1 MANIETLLRNGAD
14 VNTKNEKGFSL
25 LMCCSKNN
33 DKNSINTLLSYGVD
47 INAKDT
53 KGNTALD
60 YAVAMDNLKIVQL
73 LVENG
78 ALINDSSYM
87 LAINKKL
94 KGILYYFDSL
104 DSNKQIF
111 LKEKKIDEN

>member
-1 MANIETLLRNGAD
+1 MINIEALLQNGAD
-14 VNTKNEKGFSL
+14 VNTKDQKGFSL
-25 LMCCSKNN
+25 LMSCSKNN
-33 DKNSINTLLSYGVD
+33 DQNSIHTLLSYGVN

-53 KGNTALD
+53 KCYTALS
-60 YAVAMDNLKIVQL
+60 YAVDSDNLKVVKM

-78 ALINDSSYM
+78 AEINDSSYM

-94 KGILYYFDSL
+94 KNILYYFDSL

-111 LKEKKIDEN
+111 LK

>member
-1 MANIETLLRNGAD
+1 MTNIETLLKNGAD
-14 VNTKNEKGFSL
+14 VNTKDQKGFSL

-33 DKNSINTLLSYGVD
+33 DINSINTLLSYGVK
-47 INAKDT
+47 INEKDT
-53 KGNTALD
+53 KGHTALD
-60 YAVAMDNLKIVQL
+60 YAVAANNLKIVKM

-78 ALINDSSYM
+78 GKVNDSSYM

-94 KGILYYFDSL
+94 KDILHYFDSL

-111 LKEKKIDEN
+111 LKKRRV

>member
-1 MANIETLLRNGAD
+1 MANIESLLRKGAD
-14 VNTKNEKGFSL
+14 VNTKDGKGFSL

-33 DKNSINTLLSYGVD
+33 DINSINTLLSYGVK
-47 INAKDT
+47 INEKDT

-60 YAVAMDNLKIVQL
+60 YAVATNNINIVKM

-94 KGILYYFDSL
+94 KDILYYFDSL

-111 LKEKKIDEN
+111 LKKEVNR